1 MIAAWLAALRREEKW
16 ATATLSERLP
26 AIRRASIILCL
37 LATLVICASAQKNP
51 TTVQAQKRRIVIG
64 GSMLLDGR
72 GHVLRD
78 TRIVVEGSK
87 IVALDPNASPVD
99 YDLRGFAVLPG
110 WIDSH
115 VHITWSFGE
124 NGKNAGADQTTQF
137 AAYQAA
143 SNAWLTLMAGFTT
156 VQSVG
161 SPMDVPLRDA
171 IAKGAIPGPRILTA
185 VEPLEGK
192 GEKTGTPNEI
202 RAFVRKQK
210 QAGADLIKIFAS
222 QSIRQGGGMTL
233 SQDQLNAACDEANKQ
248 GLRTLVH
255 AYKGAVRAA
264 ALAGCT
270 QVEHGTMAIDDDLKA
285 LAEHGTYFDPQ
296 AGLVIENYL
305 ANRERFLGTQGY
317 TEEGFGA
324 MERAVSLD
332 HDIVRRAI
340 KIPGLKVVFGTDE
353 LAGAHGRNA
362 EEFIDRVRDAGVD
375 PMSAMVSA
383 NSLAAEAMRMGKRIG
398 SIASGYEADIIALD
412 GDPLEDITAVR
423 RVVFVMKG
431 GVVYKNVVRGA
442 IPILR

>member
-26 AIRRASIILCL
+26 AIRAATIVLCL
-37 LATLVICASAQKNP
+37 LTMLVVCATAQSNPAAIPAQKGH
-51 TTVQAQKRRIVIG
+51 IIIG
-64 GSMLLDGR
+64 AGTLLDGR
-72 GHVLRD
+72 GHILRD

-87 IVALDPNASPVD
+87 IVALDPRASPVD
-99 YDLRGFAVLPG
+99 YDLRNFTVLPG

-124 NGKNAGADQTTQF
+124 NGKNAGADETTQF

-161 SPMDVPLRDA
+161 SPMDVPLRDE
-171 IAKGAIPGPRILTA
+171 IAKGALPGPRILTA
-185 VEPLEGK
+185 VEPLEGR
-192 GEKTGTPNEI
+192 GEKTGTPDEI
-202 RAFVRKQK
+202 RTFVRKQK
-210 QAGADLIKIFAS
+210 EAGADLIKIFAS
-222 QSIRQGGGMTL
+222 ASIRQGGGMTL

-264 ALAGCT
+264 AFAGCT
-270 QVEHGTMAIDDDLKA
+270 QVEHGTMATDDDLKV

-305 ANRERFLGTQGY
+305 ANKERFLGTSGY
-317 TEEGFGA
+317 TEEGFAA
-324 MERAVSLD
+324 MERALSPD
-332 HDIVRRAI
+332 HDIVRHAV
-340 KIPGLKVVFGTDE
+340 KIPGLKVVFGTDAV
-353 LAGAHGRNA
+353 AGAHGRNA

-375 PMSAMVSA
+375 PMSAMISA
-383 NSLAAEAMRMGKRIG
+383 NSLAAEALGLADQIG
-398 SIASGYEADIIALD
+398 AIAPGYEADVIALD
-412 GDPLEDITAVR
+412 GDPLKDITAVR

-431 GVVYKNVVRGA
+431 GVVYKNVARGA
-442 IPILR
+442 ISADA